1 MLPDGQMRA
10 SPVFEKP
17 TSPGSL
23 ASQELKK
30 ALEEWKRGIGQL
42 FFSSRDALILVG
54 SAGNILAWNPSAERL
69 YGWKET
75 EVLGKTHLELIRAE
89 LPRPLA
95 QIENI
100 LRREGYWEYELKATT
115 RQEGRII
122 VASRWTAWRNLAGAP
137 IGRLH
142 LDTDLTKLK
151 RTEEQLRV
159 VSGHLLNLRDEER
172 RKLGRDL
179 HDSAGQLLSMAKL
192 NLSLAEEH
200 LGSVHPRA
208 AVYLKECSKLIDQ
221 ALSEVRTISYLLHP
235 PLLEEL
241 GLTGVLPWYVSGF
254 SERSRIKVSLDVPKE
269 MGRLPRE
276 LELGLFRIVQE
287 CLTNVHRHSNS
298 STARISLSFGNKQ
311 VRLKVEDQ
319 GKGMAAT
326 KLESGNQGR
335 TAGVGLSGI
344 RERVS
349 NLGGHMQIRSGD
361 WGTAVEVVFPCAEVT
376 WEPGAEPCSSP

>member
-1 MLPDGQMRA
+1 MSSDAQMSA
-10 SPVFEKP
+10 SPVFDQP

-23 ASQELKK
+23 APKELRE
-30 ALEEWKRGIGQL
+30 AVEEWKGGVGQIFL
-42 FFSSRDALILVG
+42 SSRDAITLVDL
-54 SAGNILAWNPSAERL
+54 AGYILAWNPAGERI

-75 EVLGKTHLELIRAE
+75 EVIGKPFLELVKAE

-100 LRREGYWEYELKATT
+100 LRREGYWEYELKATA
-115 RQEGRII
+115 RQGAQII
-122 VASRWTAWRNLAGAP
+122 VASRWTAWRNDAGTP

-142 LDTDLTKLK
+142 LDTEVTKLK
-151 RTEEQLRV
+151 RIENQMRV

-200 LGSVHPRA
+200 LGSIHPRA
-208 AVYLKECSKLIDQ
+208 AAYIEECSKLIDQ

-241 GLTGVLPWYVSGF
+241 GLTGVLPWYISGF
-254 SERSRIKVSLDVPKE
+254 AERSRIKVSLDLPKE
-269 MGRLPRE
+269 MGRLPKE
-276 LELGLFRIVQE
+276 LELGLFRILQE

-298 STARISLSFGNKQ
+298 STASVSLSFANKQ
-311 VRLKVEDQ
+311 VRLKIEDQ
-319 GKGMAAT
+319 GKGMTAT
-326 KLESGNQGR
+326 KTESGDQGR
-335 TAGVGLSGI
+335 TQGVGLNGI
-344 RERVS
+344 RERVT

-361 WGTAVEVVFPCAEVT
+361 WGTAVEVVFPS
-376 WEPGAEPCSSP
+376 AEPTFEGL

>member
-1 MLPDGQMRA
+1 MRPDAQRSA
-10 SPVFEKP
+10 PPVFEKP
-17 TSPGSL
+17 AASGPL
-23 ASQELKK
+23 APEEQKK
-30 ALEEWKRGIGQL
+30 AAEEWKSGVGQL
-42 FFSSRDALILVG
+42 FLSSRDAITLVDP
-54 SAGNILAWNPSAERL
+54 AGNILACNPSAERL
-69 YGWKET
+69 YGWKES
-75 EVLGKTHLELIRAE
+75 EALGKAFLELVKAE

-100 LRREGYWEYELKATT
+100 LRREGSWEYELKKTT
-115 RQEGRII
+115 RQGIQI
-122 VASRWTAWRNLAGAP
+122 TVASRWMAWRNNAGAA
-137 IGRLH
+137 IGRVH

-151 RTEEQLRV
+151 RTEQQLRV

-192 NLSLAEEH
+192 NLSLAQEH
-200 LGSVHPRA
+200 LGPIHPRA
-208 AVYLKECSKLIDQ
+208 AAYVEECSKLIDQ

-241 GLTGVLPWYVSGF
+241 GLAGVLPWYVSGF
-254 SERSRIKVSLDVPKE
+254 SERSRINVSLDVPKD

-298 STARISLSFGNKQ
+298 STASISLSFANKQ

-319 GKGMAAT
+319 GMGMAAT
-326 KLESGNQGR
+326 TRESGDQER
-335 TAGVGLSGI
+335 TSGVGLSGI
-344 RERVS
+344 RERVTH
-349 NLGGHMQIRSGD
+349 LGGHMQIRTGD
-361 WGTAVEVVFPCAEVT
+361 WGTAIEVVFPSAEITV
-376 WEPGAEPCSSP
+376 EMS

>member
-1 MLPDGQMRA
+1 MSA
-10 SPVFEKP
+10 SRVFDKP
-17 TSPGSL
+17 TSPGGEEKN
-23 ASQELKK
+23 AV
-30 ALEEWKRGIGQL
+30 EEWKRGVGQL
-42 FFSSRDALILVG
+42 FLSSRDAITLVEP
-54 SAGNILAWNPSAERL
+54 AGKILAWNPSAERL
-69 YGWKET
+69 YGWKEA
-75 EVLGKTHLELIRAE
+75 EVHGKPFLELVKAE

-100 LRREGYWEYELKATT
+100 LRREGYWEYELKETT
-115 RQEGRII
+115 RLGTQIT
-122 VASRWTAWRNLAGAP
+122 VASRWMAWRNNAGTA

-142 LDTDLTKLK
+142 LDTDLSKLK
-151 RTEEQLRV
+151 RTEQQLRV

-179 HDSAGQLLSMAKL
+179 HDSAGQLLSMSKL
-192 NLSLAEEH
+192 NLSLAMEH
-200 LGSVHPRA
+200 LGRVNSRGTA
-208 AVYLKECSKLIDQ
+208 YLEESSKLIDQ

-241 GLTGVLPWYVSGF
+241 GLAGVLPWYVSGF

-276 LELGLFRIVQE
+276 LELGLFRILQE

-298 STARISLSFGNKQ
+298 STASISLSFGNKQ

-326 KLESGNQGR
+326 AKEGGSQGR

-344 RERVS
+344 RERVA
-349 NLGGHMQIRSGD
+349 NLGGHMQVRSGD
-361 WGTAVEVVFPCAEVT
+361 WGTAVEVVFPSTEIT
-376 WEPGAEPCSSP
+376 SEPG

>member
-1 MLPDGQMRA
+1 MRPDAQRSA
-10 SPVFEKP
+10 APVFEKP
-17 TSPGSL
+17 AASGSL
-23 ASQELKK
+23 APGEQKK
-30 ALEEWKRGIGQL
+30 AAEEWKSGVGQL
-42 FFSSRDALILVG
+42 FLSSRDAITLVDP
-54 SAGNILAWNPSAERL
+54 AGNILACNPSAERL
-69 YGWKET
+69 YGWKES
-75 EVLGKTHLELIRAE
+75 EALGKPFLELVRAE

-100 LRREGYWEYELKATT
+100 LRREGYWEYELRNTT
-115 RQEGRII
+115 RQGIQI
-122 VASRWTAWRNLAGAP
+122 TVASRWMAWRNDAGVV

-151 RTEEQLRV
+151 RTEQQLRV

-192 NLSLAEEH
+192 NLSLAQEH
-200 LGSVHPRA
+200 LGPIQPRA
-208 AVYLKECSKLIDQ
+208 AAYVEECSKLIDQ

-241 GLTGVLPWYVSGF
+241 GLAGVLPWYVSGF
-254 SERSRIKVSLDVPKE
+254 SERSRIKVSLDVPKD

-276 LELGLFRIVQE
+276 LELGVFRIVQE

-298 STARISLSFGNKQ
+298 STASISLSFANKQ

-326 KLESGNQGR
+326 TRESGNEGR
-335 TAGVGLSGI
+335 TSGVGLSGI
-344 RERVS
+344 RERVT

-361 WGTAVEVVFPCAEVT
+361 WGTAVEVVFPSAEIT
-376 WEPGAEPCSSP
+376 IEMS

>member
-1 MLPDGQMRA
+1 MASDSQMSA
-10 SPVFEKP
+10 SPVIEKAATP
-17 TSPGSL
+17 APM
-23 ASQELKK
+23 APEEVKK
-30 ALEEWKRGIGQL
+30 AAEEWKRGVGQL
-42 FFSSRDALILVG
+42 FLSSRDAITLVDSGGSILT
-54 SAGNILAWNPSAERL
+54 WNPSAERL
-69 YGWKET
+69 YGWKEI
-75 EVLGKTHLELIRAE
+75 EVLGKPFLELVKAV

-100 LRREGYWEYELKATT
+100 LRREGYWEYELRKTS
-115 RQEGRII
+115 REGIQVT
-122 VASRWTAWRNLAGAP
+122 VASRWAAWRNHAGIP

-151 RTEEQLRV
+151 RAEQQLRV

-192 NLSLAEEH
+192 NLSLAQEH
-200 LGSVHPRA
+200 LGQINPRA
-208 AVYLKECSKLIDQ
+208 AAYLEECSKLIDS

-241 GLTGVLPWYVSGF
+241 GLTGVLPWYVAGF
-254 SERSRIKVSLDVPKE
+254 SDRSRIKVTLEIPKE
-269 MGRLPRE
+269 MGRLPKE

-298 STARISLSFGNKQ
+298 STASISLSFDNNQ

-319 GKGMAAT
+319 GQGMTVTAREGG
-326 KLESGNQGR
+326 KQGR

-344 RERVS
+344 RERVV

-361 WGTAVEVVFPCAEVT
+361 WGTAVEVVFPSAEIA
-376 WEPGAEPCSSP
+376 PGPG

>member
-1 MLPDGQMRA
+1 MLPDSQRSA
-10 SPVFEKP
+10 SPVFDKP
-17 TSPGSL
+17 AASGSL
-23 ASQELKK
+23 ASEEQKK
-30 ALEEWKRGIGQL
+30 AAEEWKRGVGQL
-42 FFSSRDALILVG
+42 FLSSRDAITLVD
-54 SAGNILAWNPSAERL
+54 SAGNILACNPSAERL
-69 YGWKET
+69 YGWKES
-75 EVLGKTHLELIRAE
+75 EILGKAFLELVKAE

-100 LRREGYWEYELKATT
+100 LRSEGYWEYELKKTT
-115 RQEGRII
+115 RQGIQI
-122 VASRWTAWRNLAGAP
+122 TVASRWMAWRNHAGVA

-151 RTEEQLRV
+151 RTEQQLRV

-192 NLSLAEEH
+192 NLSLAQEH
-200 LGSVHPRA
+200 LGPMQPRA
-208 AVYLKECSKLIDQ
+208 AAYVEECSKLIDQ

-241 GLTGVLPWYVSGF
+241 GLAGVLPWYVSGF
-254 SERSRIKVSLDVPKE
+254 SERSRIKVSLDVPKD

-298 STARISLSFGNKQ
+298 STASISLSFANKQ

-319 GKGMAAT
+319 GTGMAAT
-326 KLESGNQGR
+326 TQESGNQGR
-335 TAGVGLSGI
+335 TSGVGLSGI
-344 RERVS
+344 RERVT

-361 WGTAVEVVFPCAEVT
+361 WGTAIEVVFPSAEIT
-376 WEPGAEPCSSP
+376 LEMS

>member
-1 MLPDGQMRA
+1 MLPDTQMSA
-10 SPVFEKP
+10 SPALEKP
-17 TSPGSL
+17 SAL
-23 ASQELKK
+23 APEEQKK
-30 ALEEWKRGIGQL
+30 AVEEWKRGVGQIFL
-42 FFSSRDALILVG
+42 SSRDAITLVD

-75 EVLGKTHLELIRAE
+75 EVLGKPFLDLVKAE

-100 LRREGYWEYELKATT
+100 LRREGYWEYELRETT
-115 RQEGRII
+115 RQGTQVT
-122 VASRWTAWRNLAGAP
+122 VASRWTAWRNQTGEA

-142 LDTDLTKLK
+142 LGTDLTKLK
-151 RTEEQLRV
+151 RSEQQLRV

-192 NLSLAEEH
+192 NLSLAQEH
-200 LGSVHPRA
+200 LGAIHPRA
-208 AVYLKECSKLIDQ
+208 AAYIEECSKLIDQ

-241 GLTGVLPWYVSGF
+241 GLAGVLPWYVSGF
-254 SERSRIKVSLDVPKE
+254 SERSRIKVSLEVPKE
-269 MGRLPRE
+269 MGRLPKE
-276 LELGLFRIVQE
+276 VELGLFRIVQE

-298 STARISLSFGNKQ
+298 TTASISLSFGNKQ

-319 GKGMAAT
+319 GKGMAT
-326 KLESGNQGR
+326 TTREGGSQGR

-344 RERVS
+344 RERVT
-349 NLGGHMQIRSGD
+349 NLGGLMQIRSGD
-361 WGTAVEVVFPCAEVT
+361 WGTAVEVVFPMAEIT
-376 WEPGAEPCSSP
+376 WEAG

>member
-1 MLPDGQMRA
+1 MLPDSQMSA
-10 SPVFEKP
+10 SPVFERP
-17 TSPGSL
+17 ATPGAAAAEEL
-23 ASQELKK
+23 RKAS
-30 ALEEWKRGIGQL
+30 EEWKRAVGQIFL
-42 FFSSRDALILVG
+42 ASRDAITLVDPAG
-54 SAGNILAWNPSAERL
+54 SILAWNPSAERL

-75 EVLGKTHLELIRAE
+75 EVLGRPFLELVKAE

-100 LRREGYWEYELKATT
+100 LRREGYWEYEVRKTT
-115 RQEGRII
+115 RMGTQIT
-122 VASRWTAWRNLAGAP
+122 VASRWMAWRNNAGAG

-142 LDTDLTKLK
+142 LDTDLSKLR
-151 RTEEQLRV
+151 RTEQQLRV

-192 NLSLAEEH
+192 NLSLSGEH
-200 LGSVHPRA
+200 LGQVNPRA
-208 AVYLKECSKLIDQ
+208 AAYLEECSKLIDQ

-241 GLTGVLPWYVSGF
+241 GLAGVLPWYVSGF
-254 SERSRIKVSLDVPKE
+254 SERSRIKVSLDIPKE
-269 MGRLPRE
+269 MGRLPKE

-298 STARISLSFGNKQ
+298 STAGITLSFANKQ

-319 GKGMAAT
+319 GKGMSAT
-326 KLESGNQGR
+326 KAESGNQGR

-344 RERVS
+344 RERVT

-361 WGTAVEVVFPCAEVT
+361 WGTAVEVVFPSTEIT
-376 WEPGAEPCSSP
+376 TEGS

>member
-1 MLPDGQMRA
+1 MSA
-10 SPVFEKP
+10 SPVFDNP
-17 TSPGSL
+17 TSPGGEEQKN
-23 ASQELKK
+23 AV
-30 ALEEWKRGIGQL
+30 EEWKRGVGQL
-42 FFSSRDALILVG
+42 FLSSRDAITLVDP
-54 SAGNILAWNPSAERL
+54 AGRILAWNPSAERL
-69 YGWKET
+69 YGWKEA
-75 EVLGKTHLELIRAE
+75 EVRGKPFLELLKAE

-100 LRREGYWEYELKATT
+100 LRREGYWEYELKETT
-115 RQEGRII
+115 RLGTQIT
-122 VASRWTAWRNLAGAP
+122 VASRWMAWRNNAGTA

-142 LDTDLTKLK
+142 LDTDLSKLK
-151 RTEEQLRV
+151 RTEQQLRV

-192 NLSLAEEH
+192 NHSLAVEH
-200 LGSVHPRA
+200 LGRVNSRGA
-208 AVYLKECSKLIDQ
+208 AYLEESSKLIDQ

-241 GLTGVLPWYVSGF
+241 GLAGVLPWYVSGF

-276 LELGLFRIVQE
+276 LELGLFRILQE

-298 STARISLSFGNKQ
+298 STASISLSFGNKQ

-326 KLESGNQGR
+326 AKEGGSQGR

-344 RERVS
+344 RERVA
-349 NLGGHMQIRSGD
+349 NLGGHMQVRSGD
-361 WGTAVEVVFPCAEVT
+361 WGTAVEVVFPSTEIT
-376 WEPGAEPCSSP
+376 SEPG

>member
-1 MLPDGQMRA
+1 
-10 SPVFEKP
+10 V
-17 TSPGSL
+17 
-23 ASQELKK
+23 
-30 ALEEWKRGIGQL
+30 
-42 FFSSRDALILVG
+42 DAG
-54 SAGNILAWNPSAERL
+54 GKILAWNPSAERL
-69 YGWKET
+69 YGWKEI
-75 EVLGKTHLELIRAE
+75 EVLGKPLLELVKSE

-100 LRREGYWEYELKATT
+100 LRREGYWEYELKETT
-115 RQEGRII
+115 RQGASII
-122 VASRWTAWRNLAGAP
+122 VASRWTAWRNQAGAVL
-137 IGRLH
+137 GRLH
-142 LDTDLTKLK
+142 LNTDATKLK
-151 RTEEQLRV
+151 RVEQQLRV

-200 LGSVHPRA
+200 FGSIHPRA
-208 AVYLKECSKLIDQ
+208 AAYIAECSKLIDQ
-221 ALSEVRTISYLLHP
+221 ALADVRTISYLLHP

-254 SERSRIKVSLDVPKE
+254 SERSRIKVTLDMPKG

-298 STARISLSFGNKQ
+298 PTASISLSFAHKQ
-311 VRLKVEDQ
+311 VRLRVKDQ
-319 GKGMAAT
+319 GKGMTAT
-326 KLESGNQGR
+326 KMESGNQGK

-344 RERVS
+344 RERVA

-361 WGTAVEVVFPCAEVT
+361 WGTAVEVVFPSTEVT
-376 WEPGAEPCSSP
+376 FEPEPESDMA

>member
-1 MLPDGQMRA
+1 MSAP
-10 SPVFEKP
+10 PVYEKP
-17 TSPGSL
+17 TSPG
-23 ASQELKK
+23 APAVEEQKK
-30 ALEEWKRGIGQL
+30 VVEEWKRGVGQL
-42 FFSSRDALILVG
+42 FLSSRDAITLVD
-54 SAGNILAWNPSAERL
+54 SSGNILTWNPSAERL

-75 EVLGKTHLELIRAE
+75 DVLGKPFLVLIKAE

-100 LRREGYWEYELKATT
+100 LRREGYWEYELRKTT
-115 RQEGRII
+115 RQGMQIT
-122 VASRWTAWRNLAGAP
+122 VASRWTAWRNNAGAVM
-137 IGRLH
+137 GRLH
-142 LDTDLTKLK
+142 IDTDLTKL
-151 RTEEQLRV
+151 RRIEQQLRV

-192 NLSLAEEH
+192 NLSLAGEH
-200 LGSVHPRA
+200 FSSITPRA
-208 AVYLKECSKLIDQ
+208 AGYIEECSKLIDQ

-241 GLTGVLPWYVSGF
+241 GLAGVLPWYVSGF
-254 SERSRIKVSLDVPKE
+254 SERSRIKVTLDVPKT

-276 LELGLFRIVQE
+276 LELGLFRILQE

-298 STARISLSFGNKQ
+298 STASISLSFANKQ

-319 GKGMAAT
+319 GRGMTAT
-326 KLESGNQGR
+326 TNESGDEGR

-344 RERVS
+344 RERVT

-361 WGTAVEVVFPCAEVT
+361 WGTAVEVVFPSTEIT
-376 WEPGAEPCSSP
+376 FELS

>member
-1 MLPDGQMRA
+1 MLPDPPMSA

-17 TSPGSL
+17 TSPGGP
-23 ASQELKK
+23 AVEEHKN
-30 ALEEWKRGIGQL
+30 AVEEWKRGVGQL
-42 FFSSRDALILVG
+42 FLSSRDAITLVE

-69 YGWKET
+69 YGWKEA
-75 EVLGKTHLELIRAE
+75 EVRGKPFLELVKAE

-100 LRREGYWEYELKATT
+100 LRREGYWEYELKETT
-115 RQEGRII
+115 RLGTQVT
-122 VASRWTAWRNLAGAP
+122 VASRWMAWRNNAGAA

-151 RTEEQLRV
+151 RTEQQLRV

-192 NLSLAEEH
+192 NLSLAVEH
-200 LGSVHPRA
+200 LGRVNPRGSA
-208 AVYLKECSKLIDQ
+208 YLDESSKLIDQ

-241 GLTGVLPWYVSGF
+241 GLAGVLPWYVSGF
-254 SERSRIKVSLDVPKE
+254 SERSRIKVSLDVPKA
-269 MGRLPRE
+269 MDRLPRE
-276 LELGLFRIVQE
+276 LELGLFRILQE

-298 STARISLSFGNKQ
+298 STASISLSIGNKQ

-326 KLESGNQGR
+326 TTESGSQGR
-335 TAGVGLSGI
+335 TAGVGLNGI
-344 RERVS
+344 RERVT
-349 NLGGHMQIRSGD
+349 NLGGHMQVRSGD
-361 WGTAVEVVFPCAEVT
+361 WGTTVEVVFPSAEIT
-376 WEPGAEPCSSP
+376 SEPG

>member
-1 MLPDGQMRA
+1 MPTDAQMSA

-17 TSPGSL
+17 SSPG
-23 ASQELKK
+23 ASAPDDQKK
-30 ALEEWKRGIGQL
+30 ALDEWKRGVGQL
-42 FFSSRDALILVG
+42 FLSSRDAITLVNLAGSILT
-54 SAGNILAWNPSAERL
+54 WNPSAERL

-75 EVLGKTHLELIRAE
+75 EVFGKPFLELVKAE
-89 LPRPLA
+89 LPRPLP

-100 LRREGYWEYELKATT
+100 LRREGYWEYEVKETT
-115 RQEGRII
+115 RQGVQIT
-122 VASRWTAWRNLAGAP
+122 VASRWTAWRNNAGEVM
-137 IGRLH
+137 GRLH
-142 LDTDLTKLK
+142 IDTDLTKLK
-151 RTEEQLRV
+151 RTEQQLRV

-192 NLSLAEEH
+192 NLSLAGEH
-200 LGSVHPRA
+200 LGSINPRA
-208 AVYLKECSKLIDQ
+208 AAYIEECSKLIDQ

-241 GLTGVLPWYVSGF
+241 GLAGVLPWYVSGF
-254 SERSRIKVSLDVPKE
+254 SDRSRIKVSLDLPKN

-276 LELGLFRIVQE
+276 LELGLFRILQE

-298 STARISLSFGNKQ
+298 STASISLSFGNKQ

-326 KLESGNQGR
+326 TEQSGNEGR
-335 TAGVGLSGI
+335 TTGVGLSGI
-344 RERVS
+344 RERVT

-361 WGTAVEVVFPCAEVT
+361 WGTAVEVVFPSTEIT
-376 WEPGAEPCSSP
+376 LEPV